1 MASFTAPTVLKEL
14 DVTQLLA
21 FLADQPILLVFALI
35 GVGMALGNIK
45 LKGISLGAAAVLFLG
60 IAFAA
65 ASASTGSAVSVP
77 PVIGT
82 FGLVIF
88 AFGIGN
94 NSGIVFFQ
102 SLRTATAPV
111 LSMIAVFIIAA
122 IAAHTVGTYVF
133 ELDISVIAGTFAGA
147 ITNTP
152 SLAAAAE
159 ATGDGAAATVG
170 YAVSYLFGVIGMMIV
185 ATLLLRDAPND
196 TDKAAPVTRLH
207 MQITRKEGISIADLL
222 AAGNNEIQVTRLRR
236 VGSNLI
242 IIPGYL
248 DELNPGDVVTVV
260 GTPKDLDAV
269 LLAGGRESPQ
279 ILDDDRHDLDFR
291 RITISQHQLAGKT
304 IAQVNNALNDRW
316 GARISR
322 IRRGDEDQVA
332 NPEFLVELGDR
343 VRVVGPAGHLK
354 AISKYL
360 GDSSQGLTDINPVA
374 LGLGLALGILLGHI
388 DIPLPGEATLNL
400 GAAAGVLLVA
410 LVMGRIGRIGKMI
423 TALPHSANTVLAD
436 LGLLL
441 FLAQAGTNAGGQ
453 IAGAFSSG
461 AWWKILLLGML
472 VTTIVAVGI
481 ALVMHRMLGNGATKT
496 VGILAGAQTQPAIL
510 AFVNNRT
517 AADTRVTLGYTLV
530 YPAAMISK
538 ILITHGLALLG

>member
-1 MASFTAPTVLKEL
+1 M
-14 DVTQLLA
+14 
-21 FLADQPILLVFALI
+21 
-35 GVGMALGNIK
+35 
-45 LKGISLGAAAVLFLG
+45 
-60 IAFAA
+60 
-65 ASASTGSAVSVP
+65 
-77 PVIGT
+77 
-82 FGLVIF
+82 
-88 AFGIGN
+88 
-94 NSGIVFFQ
+94 
-102 SLRTATAPV
+102 
-111 LSMIAVFIIAA
+111 
-122 IAAHTVGTYVF
+122 
-133 ELDISVIAGTFAGA
+133 
-147 ITNTP
+147 
-152 SLAAAAE
+152 
-159 ATGDGAAATVG
+159 
-170 YAVSYLFGVIGMMIV
+170 
-185 ATLLLRDAPND
+185 
-196 TDKAAPVTRLH
+196 
-207 MQITRKEGISIADLL
+207 
-222 AAGNNEIQVTRLRR
+222 
-236 VGSNLI
+236 
-242 IIPGYL
+242 
-248 DELNPGDVVTVV
+248 
-260 GTPKDLDAV
+260 

-360 GDSSQGLTDINPVA
+360 GDSSHGLTDINPVA